1 MNKIKSIKNK
11 NLIIIIFIN
20 LIIFGITNILFNI
33 KYEQVDDFIIY
44 NLYSGLD
51 GTYNIHGIY
60 IHPIICLIISIFY
73 RILPII
79 NWHSIFLLIMQFICF
94 TIIGN
99 IILKKHNNGIAIVLY
114 TIFASIFYVTMLM
127 LIQYTSVSALL
138 ILTSLIILIYIL
150 DKNEKTKIKCI
161 IGMYI
166 LYTIGIMTRMQ
177 SLLIII
183 PFFGLY
189 FVINLVKYKFQKQI
203 QKDTIIKMVKYYL
216 IYILITVIV
225 YVSNIIIYNSD
236 EIYKN
241 YMEYNDTRATL
252 HDIIYVDYEENQEIF
267 DEIGWSKNDH
277 YLFYTFNFG
286 DENIYSKENLEKILD
301 YKIQKDG
308 KYNFDTNIAK
318 INENFISEATDSIT
332 YISILFITIFI
343 ISLFKSNKTKE
354 NILIFIATIG
364 MHILFIL
371 IGRSMLRVVIPEYI
385 IGTALLIYN
394 LNFNNPKKVKENKYI
409 QINENETDNIKN
421 SSEKQNKKTINDST
435 KNCTIICFMILI
447 ICTFVGN
454 KYNYGYDLENYKNY
468 RELINYTNNHKEN
481 VYLYTVPSLQDR
493 YLTYSVYQMPPKG
506 AFSNLRVMGG
516 WDMYTQNYYD
526 FKERYNLE
534 GNFLDLLKE
543 NVYLIDGDVYW
554 SGRRYEN
561 YKENVVLSIKENYN
575 TEVTYE
581 EVEQFGNLAIYKIV
595 QN

>member
-1 MNKIKSIKNK
+1 MK
-11 NLIIIIFIN
+11 NLKISRNLISVIFIN

-60 IHPIICLIISIFY
+60 LHPIICIIISIFY
-73 RILPII
+73 KIIPII
-79 NWHSIFLLIMQFICF
+79 NWHSIFLLSMQFTCF

-99 IILKKHNNGIAIVLY
+99 IILKKHDNGIAIILY
-114 TIFASIFYVTMLM
+114 TIFASIFYVILLM
-127 LIQYTSVSALL
+127 LIQYTSVSTLL
-138 ILTSLIILIYIL
+138 ILTALIMLIDILE
-150 DKNEKTKIKCI
+150 KNETAKIKYI

-166 LYTIGIMTRMQ
+166 LFAIGIMTRMQ

-189 FVINLVKYKFQKQI
+189 FVINIVKYKILKQI
-203 QKDTIIKMVKYYL
+203 QKDIVIKMLKYYL
-216 IYILITVIV
+216 IYVIITVIV
-225 YVSNIIIYNSD
+225 YVSNTVIYNSD
-236 EIYKN
+236 EVYKN
-241 YMEYNDTRATL
+241 YMEYNDIRATL
-252 HDIIYVDYEENQEIF
+252 HDITYVDYEENKEIF

-286 DENIYSKENLEKILD
+286 DENIYSKENLQKILD

-308 KYNFDTNIAK
+308 KFNFNTDIEDISK
-318 INENFISEATDSIT
+318 NFISESGDSIT
-332 YISILFITIFI
+332 YISILFITLFI
-343 ISLFKSNKTKE
+343 IALFYSNKTKE
-354 NILIFIATIG
+354 NILIFLATIG
-364 MHILFIL
+364 MHILFII

-394 LNFNNPKKVKENKYI
+394 LNFNRKNK
-409 QINENETDNIKN
+409 INDNI
-421 SSEKQNKKTINDST
+421 

-454 KYNYGYDLENYKNY
+454 KYNYGYKLENYENY

-516 WDMYTQNYYD
+516 WDMYTENYND

-554 SGRRYEN
+554 SGRRYQN
-561 YKENVVLSIKENYN
+561 YKENVILSIKENYDVD
-575 TEVTYE
+575 VTYE
-581 EVEQFGNLAIYKIV
+581 EIEHFGNLTIYKIV
-595 QN
+595 PKGTGDFGTH